1 MGEAAARGARRSA
14 KKDLDH
20 DALHAQAVERFS
32 VDSIAVLTEEQ
43 LRELFRGLAGRP
55 FRAKHPGVRGK
66 QRRQAAGMAGRKGPA
81 AEGEKKVVHLAT
93 TADVEMVYDAA
104 YAIGWDQKRL
114 ISFIRRQL
122 EGKETIRTLAECNK
136 VLWPLKAMGR
146 RVSRQDAKTAKN
158 GKETR

>member
-93 TADVEMVYDAA
+93 TADRDGLRRGLRDRLGSKEIDFLYSAAVEREGNDPDA
-104 YAIGWDQKRL
+104 
-114 ISFIRRQL
+114 
-122 EGKETIRTLAECNK
+122 
-136 VLWPLKAMGR
+136 GR
-146 RVSRQDAKTAKN
+146 V
-158 GKETR
+158 